1 MNLFICLLLN
11 YRPPRWGFILL
22 LLIFYKQVVPS
33 GLYCFGYFTNYF
45 LQTGR
50 PFGTLLLRLFY
61 KLFSTNRSSLLDFIA
76 SVILQIIFYKQVVP
90 SGLYCFGYFT
100 NYFLQTELPFGTF
113 LFLIFRNCFRQTINL
128 IRAFIFVISQ
138 IIYYNICFSFLI
150 FCSVGASCL

>member
-1 MNLFICLLLN
+1 MEQPNIYEFFHLSFIKLQAAPMGLH
-11 YRPPRWGFILL
+11 FI
-22 LLIFYKQVVPS
+22 ID
-33 GLYCFGYFTNYF
+33 NF

-50 PFGTLLLRLFY
+50 PFGTFLLRLFY
-61 KLFSTNRSSLLDFIA
+61 KLFSTNRSSLRDFIA
-76 SVILQIIFYKQVVP
+76 SVILQIIFCKQNFP
-90 SGLYCFGYFT
+90 SGL
-100 NYFLQTELPFGTF
+100 F